1 MEKSYGLIAASVAAA
16 PGVTAK
22 NASFCKD
29 STLNASLIKGK
40 IVVCTFETFTD
51 NRREKSIVVRQ
62 GGGVGMIL
70 VDPFLKDVGFQF
82 VIPATLIGQEEAAQ
96 LQAYMMTAK

>member
-1 MEKSYGLIAASVAAA
+1 M
-16 PGVTAK
+16 
-22 NASFCKD
+22 
-29 STLNASLIKGK
+29 
-40 IVVCTFETFTD
+40 CTFETFTD